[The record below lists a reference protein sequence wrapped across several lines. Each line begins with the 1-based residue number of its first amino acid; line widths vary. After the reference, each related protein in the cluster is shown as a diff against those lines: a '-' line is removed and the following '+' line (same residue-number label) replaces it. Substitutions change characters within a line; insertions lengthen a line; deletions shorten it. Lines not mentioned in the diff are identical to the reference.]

1 MSVTNFSLR
10 NPLVVS
16 AVAVVLCIFG
26 LFAYFSLGVAIAPK
40 VNYPAVVVT
49 TIYAGADPETVEANV
64 SRPIEGSLFDWLGAN
79 GVVLQLRYPPGNLGQ
94 MQDRPRDRSLQA
106 VREPH
111 GSCQ

>member
-64 SRPIEGSLFDWLGAN
+64 SRPIEEAIAALPNIDTN
-79 GVVLQLRYPPGNLGQ
+79 GLTSNSMSGVSIVSVQPK
-94 MQDRPRDRSLQA
+94 RS
-106 VREPH
+106 VMR
-111 GSCQ
+111 

>member
-1 MSVTNFSLR
+1 MTSQFLPEGTHRQSESLPKPQTLRRTMSVTNFSLR

-64 SRPIEGSLFDWLGAN
+64 SRPIEEAIAALPNIDTN
-79 GVVLQLRYPPGNLGQ
+79 
-94 MQDRPRDRSLQA
+94 
-106 VREPH
+106 
-111 GSCQ
+111 